1 MDGFEFSVAV
11 SLLYVEIKGTV
22 LRRVFSQI
30 VNNFW
35 SEWELRLMVLLSLVL
50 HFLLI
55 HFGKKRKKYT
65 GALVPLIAICA
76 WIIYLSADWM
86 ATLVLS
92 TLLRGS
98 VGLEKGLVVFWT
110 PFLLWHLGGPYNIT
124 AYSLEDNELWLRH
137 FLGMFFQIGEAIYIS
152 VRFQSDTE
160 LNSMAVPLFIAG
172 VLKYFERTWALRC
185 ASPKQLMK
193 SFYVTES
200 SKSPIDSSCDG
211 DEKNTMIR
219 TGLYDLSR
227 MKRFIEDPIITDE
240 VKFLRLVH
248 SAFDVFKPLLTDRPF
263 QISEEFHEEWV
274 YLKRY
279 SMNAAEAFNFVK
291 IELEFLYDL
300 LFTKNPLHHQH
311 YICNLA
317 LRLICFSSAFSA
329 LIAFSAL
336 YYKFQDHTVDF
347 VVTYVLLF
355 SAVFLESSSFHMY
368 IRSKWTLM
376 WHANRKNKL
385 KRLYLWFAEKKL
397 RSIKSKKGLRRMAQH
412 DLLGYYLKAKTSQ
425 ITRALKSIDFINLL
439 QRFWYSD
446 WKDVDIELKE
456 FIYDYLKNMR
466 TELSKEQFSP
476 KHVEKMLGEK
486 GDAILERKGFDP
498 IVNDDWKMEST
509 DFTRRI
515 FIWHIATSLVYYDD
529 LSKHRMCSCGSISKI
544 GKSLSDYM
552 MYLVLVRPTMLPKG
566 FSDMVNDETYNQTQR
581 IPLQLKPK
589 QTAMMEFMEILWL
602 QPSDAMLVLLPEV
615 KFGALL
621 EGVKF
626 AKKLQGLIT
635 ERWDHEEKWKMISDI
650 WMEMMVYGASRCTW
664 EEHAQQLRHGSELL
678 THVALIM
685 AHLGLSTQV
694 HKQEKTDDTKL
705 I

>member
-11 SLLYVEIKGTV
+11 SLLYVEIKGQV

-35 SEWELRLMVLLSLVL
+35 NEWELRLMVLLSLVL
-50 HFLLI
+50 QFLLI
-55 HFGKKRKKYT
+55 HFGKRRKKYT
-65 GALVPLIAICA
+65 GAQVPLIAICA

-98 VGLEKGLVVFWT
+98 VGLQKGLVAFWT

-152 VRFQSDTE
+152 VQFQSDTE
-160 LNSMAVPLFIAG
+160 LNALAVPLFIAG
-172 VLKYFERTWALRC
+172 VLKYFERIWALRC

-193 SFYVTES
+193 SFFVPQS
-200 SKSPIDSSCDG
+200 SNSPSDSSSDG
-211 DEKNTMIR
+211 DEKKTMIR

-227 MKRFIEDPIITDE
+227 RKRFIEDPNITDE
-240 VKFLRLVH
+240 VKFLRQVH
-248 SAFDVFKPLLTDRPF
+248 SAFEVLKPLFTDLRF
-263 QISEEFHEEWV
+263 QISEEFHEELV
-274 YLKRY
+274 YLKRC
-279 SMNAAEAFNFVK
+279 MNAAEAFNFVR

-300 LFTKNPLHHQH
+300 LLTKNPLHHQH
-311 YICNLA
+311 HICNLA

-355 SAVFLESSSFHMY
+355 SAVFHESSSFHMY

-376 WHANRKNKL
+376 WHAN
-385 KRLYLWFAEKKL
+385 
-397 RSIKSKKGLRRMAQH
+397 Q
-412 DLLGYYLKAKTSQ
+412 
-425 ITRALKSIDFINLL
+425 
-439 QRFWYSD
+439 
-446 WKDVDIELKE
+446 WKDVDIELKK
-456 FIYDYLKNMR
+456 FIYEHLKDLR
-466 TELSKEQFSP
+466 IDLSNEQFNP
-476 KHVEKMLGEK
+476 KHLEKMLGEK
-486 GDAILERKGFDP
+486 GDAILERKRLDP
-498 IVNDDWKMEST
+498 IVNEDWKMEST

-515 FIWHIATSLVYYDD
+515 FIWHIATSIVYYDD
-529 LSKHRMCSCGSISKI
+529 LSKHRKCSCSSICKI

-566 FSDMVNDETYNQTQR
+566 FSDRVNDDTYNQTQR
-581 IPLQLKPK
+581 ILLQPKLK
-589 QTAMMEFMEILWL
+589 QTAMKEFIETLWL
-602 QPSDAMLVLLPEV
+602 LSSDVMNTRLPELE
-615 KFGALL
+615 FGALW

-626 AKKLQGLIT
+626 AQKLQGLVT
-635 ERWDHEEKWKMISDI
+635 ERWDHEEKWKMISDV

-694 HKQEKTDDTKL
+694 HKQEKTDDTNLK
-705 I
+705 